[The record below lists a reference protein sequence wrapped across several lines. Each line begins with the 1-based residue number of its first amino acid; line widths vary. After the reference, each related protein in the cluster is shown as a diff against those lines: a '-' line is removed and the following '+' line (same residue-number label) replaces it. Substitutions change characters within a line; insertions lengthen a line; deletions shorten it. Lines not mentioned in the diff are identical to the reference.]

1 MRPERRWGPGPAADG
16 VRRGVTAVRIPPV
29 LRPQVGDEKQV
40 DAAGATVAE
49 VLTDLVAR
57 HPGLREQLLTA
68 DGSLH
73 RFVNVYLNGQD
84 VRYLDDLATPVG
96 ERDTLIILPAMAGGS

>member
-1 MRPERRWGPGPAADG
+1 MRSERRGSAADG
-16 VRRGVTAVRIPPV
+16 VRRSVTAVRIPPV
-29 LRPQVGDEKQV
+29 LRPQVGNEKQV
-40 DAAGATVAE
+40 DASGATVAE
-49 VLTDLVAR
+49 VLADLVAR

-96 ERDTLIILPAMAGGS
+96 ERDTVIILPAMAGGS